1 MMILKIVVPVTD
13 EQQQRTVH
21 DDELDLE
28 TLEWS
33 RADDFKEGIHM
44 LLSHHPPSLYG
55 HCLRVSFR
63 GRSLYFCGRCTGIYG
78 GLGLGMLLILMFQ
91 LDLTPKWF
99 WFFLSLVLGFTTVV
113 DWMSQRLTPRKTT
126 NHIRA
131 ITGFCSGFGLAV
143 IFLLGDLSFMLVT
156 LGIMAGSVGIVGM
169 IENRRRSASLTR
181 MREEIDAED
190 ALDEE

>member
-78 GLGLGMLLILMFQ
+78 GLGLGMLLIFMFQ

>member
-1 MMILKIVVPVTD
+1 MTD
-13 EQQQRTVH
+13 EQQQRAVH
-21 DDELDLE
+21 DDELDPE
-28 TLEWS
+28 SFEWS
-33 RADDFKEGIHM
+33 RSDDVKEGIHM

-91 LDLTPKWF
+91 IDLKPEWF
-99 WFFLSLVLGFTTVV
+99 WFFLSIALGFTTVV

-126 NHIRA
+126 NHIRT
-131 ITGFCSGFGLAV
+131 ITGFCSGFGLAI

-156 LGIMAGSVGIVGM
+156 LAIMAGSIGIVGL
-169 IENRRRSASLTR
+169 IENRRRTASLTR

-190 ALDEE
+190 ALDDE

>member
-78 GLGLGMLLILMFQ
+78 GLGLGMLLIFMFQ

-169 IENRRRSASLTR
+169 IENRRRTASLTR